1 MKVLLI
7 TILALAIVPA
17 VAISQSTSPNSRLN
31 PVEIK
36 GEPRHHPKFENEFVQ
51 IWDVTVPGGDATL
64 WHAHRNDN
72 VVVTLAPAKL
82 HIETLGREAVDA
94 EWKYGEVRFTK
105 ATYVHRAMN
114 VGTTAFHNLTIELL
128 KPAPANSNSSPLPK
142 EPDREPIL
150 ENDRV
155 RVFRLSLAPGES
167 AATHLHPW
175 PGLAIALTAGEL
187 EVVTSGNPKAEQMKV
202 VESEVRWRAGA
213 VTHSIKNV
221 GQTRFEGIDIE
232 LK

>member
-7 TILALAIVPA
+7 TLSVLVIIPIAAL
-17 VAISQSTSPNSRLN
+17 SQSNSPQN

-36 GEPRHHPKFENEFVQ
+36 GEPRHHPKFENEFVK

-72 VVVTLAPAKL
+72 VVVTLAAAKL
-82 HIETLGREAVDA
+82 HIETLGRDSVDA
-94 EWKYGEVRFTK
+94 EWKYGEVRFSK
-105 ATYVHRAMN
+105 ATYVHRAVN
-114 VGTTAFHNLTIELL
+114 IGTTAFHNLTIELL
-128 KPAPANSNSSPLPK
+128 KPVNANPPVLAK
-142 EPDREPIL
+142 EGDREPVL

-155 RVFRLSLAPGES
+155 RAFRVTLEPGES
-167 AATHLHPW
+167 TPVHTHPL
-175 PGLAIALTAGEL
+175 PGMSIAITAGEL
-187 EVVTSGNPKAEQMKV
+187 EATTEGNATPVRMVLPATD
-202 VESEVRWRAGA
+202 VRWRPGR

-221 GQTRFEGIDIE
+221 GKTRFEAVDIE

>member
-1 MKVLLI
+1 
-7 TILALAIVPA
+7 
-17 VAISQSTSPNSRLN
+17 
-31 PVEIK
+31 
-36 GEPRHHPKFENEFVQ
+36 
-51 IWDVTVPGGDATL
+51 
-64 WHAHRNDN
+64 
-72 VVVTLAPAKL
+72 
-82 HIETLGREAVDA
+82 
-94 EWKYGEVRFTK
+94 
-105 ATYVHRAMN
+105 
-114 VGTTAFHNLTIELL
+114 
-128 KPAPANSNSSPLPK
+128 
-142 EPDREPIL
+142 L

-167 AATHLHPW
+167 AATHFHPW